1 MLTSKIEF
9 AGINQYGFG
18 HQTYDLSTG
27 NTHATSSRSTAH
39 FLKGNMQ
46 RGSFDIRNVHT
57 HLRNAILVDKPTNGF
72 RAFERAGNP
81 YFIALLVFEHFT
93 RKRIILPCLTTFLAH
108 IEGNGHSATGRGGIE
123 VEVHSNQE
131 IASAYVGGSHLGYV
145 LIESGRSKVRT
156 TFFIVHLLRQSF
168 VFTLSA
174 NGQVLAFGCE
184 SCSFIAVAWNALFLP
199 HALSERARKCSAFF
213 QTDIG
218 YGDKRTN
225 VERTTT
231 RVGTMMLAH
240 INQLLCRTSTCQ
252 CRFQHHSRRTYK
264 SNHRTIGCL
273 ARINVQHFYS
283 FAIHLYGCHGGYNLV
298 DYFTVAPL
306 AEIGHAFNNLLHKQ
320 SCVF

>member
-18 HQTYDLSTG
+18 HQAYDLSTG
-27 NTHATSSRSTAH
+27 NTHATSGRSTAH

-46 RGSFDIRNVHT
+46 RGSFDIRNIHT
-57 HLRNAILVDKPTNGF
+57 HLRNAILIDKPTNGF

-108 IEGNGHSATGRGGIE
+108 IEGNGHRATSRSGIE
-123 VEVHSNQE
+123 VEVHGNQE
-131 IASAYVGGSHLGYV
+131 IASTYVGGSYLSYI
-145 LIESGRSKVRT
+145 LIESVRAKVRT
-156 TFFIVHLLRQSF
+156 AFRITYLLRQSL
-168 VFTLSA
+168 VFALPA
-174 NGQVLAFGCE
+174 NGQILAFGGE
-184 SCSFIAVAWNALFLP
+184 SRSFIAVARHTLLLP
-199 HALSERARKCSAFF
+199 HAFGKRASKRSALF

-218 YGDKRTN
+218 YGDERTN

-252 CRFQHHSRRTYK
+252 C
-264 SNHRTIGCL
+264 
-273 ARINVQHFYS
+273 S
-283 FAIHLYGCHGGYNLV
+283 F
-298 DYFTVAPL
+298 
-306 AEIGHAFNNLLHKQ
+306 
-320 SCVF
+320 